1 MLSGLCQSRGRYM
14 LSNRCSITDSFIVY
28 DVFRDEMMLTMSRGK
43 EQEADPYKKMY
54 EEAARDVRD
63 LEKQKTVVCDYRTL
77 MLCSLGQ
84 KSLSQAKCSAHLYQ
98 FHISLILQTLRY
110 ENSSEIL
117 AIVYVV

>member
-1 MLSGLCQSRGRYM
+1 MPKKRSFHVITLLFSSP
-14 LSNRCSITDSFIVY
+14 TDSFIVC

-43 EQEADPYKKMY
+43 EQETDPYKKMY

-63 LEKQKTVVCDYRTL
+63 LEKQKTVVCNYRTL

-84 KSLSQAKCSAHLYQ
+84 KSAHLHQ

>member
-1 MLSGLCQSRGRYM
+1 
-14 LSNRCSITDSFIVY
+14 
-28 DVFRDEMMLTMSRGK
+28 MMLTMSRGK
-43 EQEADPYKKMY
+43 EQETDPYKKMY

-63 LEKQKTVVCDYRTL
+63 LEKQKTVVCNYTCRTL

-84 KSLSQAKCSAHLYQ
+84 KSAHLYQ

-117 AIVYVV
+117 AIVYLV